1 MTNITARA
9 ARTGRPARRR
19 IAALTA
25 LLATL
30 GILRTA
36 ALAAAPPD
44 TTADPSATAGT
55 LDALGPDGK
64 RLGACPL
71 KHTSVAIDVAGFV
84 ARVTVK
90 QTFESHFTS
99 PIEAIYTFPLS
110 EHGAVDAMTMR
121 TGDRVVRGEIKRR
134 EEARKIYEAA
144 RAHGQVAALLDQ
156 ERPNIFTQALANLMP
171 GASVEIE
178 ITYVEP
184 LKFSAGAFE
193 LAFPTVVGPRF
204 IPGTPTGASGTGW
217 ADDTADVPDASR
229 ITPPVVAKGTR
240 PGHDIDIAVT
250 IDAGVPILDV
260 AAPLHEVDVER
271 PGPNQ
276 VRVRLRDRAEIPNRD
291 FVLRYA
297 VAEDTVQSGYLTHR
311 DGAGDGYVSFVLLP
325 PRHVAPHEAAPK
337 ELIFVIDRSGS
348 QSGAPLQKAK
358 ETMSWILDH
367 LNPNDTFQI
376 IDFGS
381 TANVL
386 FAQPELATAS
396 AKQRARAHIAALEAN
411 GGTMM
416 ADAVRAACAVP
427 ADAHRLRVVT
437 FMTDGYV
444 GNDFEIL
451 GMVRALRGT
460 SRWFPFGTGN
470 AVNRF
475 LIEGMA
481 REGGGEPDYVL
492 LTDPGEKVAER
503 FYQRLAAPALTDVR
517 LEFPGL
523 DVTDVTPSEL
533 SDVWAER
540 PLIIHARYRTPGR
553 GQAVLQGYRAGQPY
567 RQVLDVTLPV
577 AAPEHAAIASMWAR
591 ARVEELMSRDLGAAQ
606 RGEVPEAT
614 REEIITLALE
624 HRLMTQFTSFVAV
637 EDRVVNESGTQHTE
651 AVEVA
656 MPDGVSY
663 EGVFGSAPGAADA
676 VGGLNMLAAAPASRT
691 ELARMAPR
699 ADAGNSGRVMEK
711 RAFADTPAAAKPAER
726 EADGRRQLARLD
738 GTTRAKLSPALA
750 AFLVNPK
757 AASIRVID
765 GRIVVRVRL
774 RERAESVRAAL
785 EAAGLRITQAKDRM
799 VVGTIEPGRL
809 ADLAALD
816 GVQRIAEP

>member
-1 MTNITARA
+1 
-9 ARTGRPARRR
+9 
-19 IAALTA
+19 
-25 LLATL
+25 
-30 GILRTA
+30 
-36 ALAAAPPD
+36 
-44 TTADPSATAGT
+44 
-55 LDALGPDGK
+55 
-64 RLGACPL
+64 
-71 KHTSVAIDVAGFV
+71 
-84 ARVTVK
+84 
-90 QTFESHFTS
+90 
-99 PIEAIYTFPLS
+99 
-110 EHGAVDAMTMR
+110 
-121 TGDRVVRGEIKRR
+121 
-134 EEARKIYEAA
+134 
-144 RAHGQVAALLDQ
+144 
-156 ERPNIFTQALANLMP
+156 
-171 GASVEIE
+171 
-178 ITYVEP
+178 
-184 LKFSAGAFE
+184 
-193 LAFPTVVGPRF
+193 
-204 IPGTPTGASGTGW
+204 
-217 ADDTADVPDASR
+217 
-229 ITPPVVAKGTR
+229 
-240 PGHDIDIAVT
+240 
-250 IDAGVPILDV
+250 
-260 AAPLHEVDVER
+260 
-271 PGPNQ
+271 
-276 VRVRLRDRAEIPNRD
+276 
-291 FVLRYA
+291 
-297 VAEDTVQSGYLTHR
+297 
-311 DGAGDGYVSFVLLP
+311 
-325 PRHVAPHEAAPK
+325 
-337 ELIFVIDRSGS
+337 
-348 QSGAPLQKAK
+348 LQKAK

-386 FAQPELATAS
+386 FAQPELATAA
-396 AKQRARAHIAALEAN
+396 AKQRARAYIATLEAN

-437 FMTDGYV
+437 FMTDGFV

-553 GQAVLQGYRAGQPY
+553 GQVVLQGYRAGQPY
-567 RQVLDVTLPV
+567 RQVLDVTLP
-577 AAPEHAAIASMWAR
+577 AAASEHAAIASMWAR

-637 EDRVVNESGTQHTE
+637 EDRVVNEGGTQHTE

-676 VGGLNMLAAAPASRT
+676 AGGFNLLAAAPPSRT
-691 ELARMAPR
+691 ELARMAPQVG
-699 ADAGNSGRVMEK
+699 AGNSGRVMEK
-711 RAFADTPAAAKPAER
+711 RALTDTPAAEPAER

-738 GTTRAKLSPALA
+738 AATRAKLSPALA
-750 AFLVNPK
+750 AFLVNPQ
-757 AASIRVID
+757 AASIRVVD

-774 RERAESVRAAL
+774 RERAESARAEL